1 VCQEFFTAILLHA
14 APVSHMMSE
23 REAEITGE
31 MSRESGGT
39 FFMKTRNI
47 VLGLSVCVGIACS
60 LLGVASSAQTPAAGT
75 AAKAAASA
83 THGGGPKAEENLL
96 QLMRGILYP
105 SSNVIFAAQSDISK
119 IPPAPDPSVSTNP
132 LTNTYGG
139 WTAVEN
145 ASLALAE
152 SANLLTIPRLCSNG
166 KPAPVQRADWQ
177 QFVAGLRKAG
187 QEAYKAAQ
195 SKNSDTIVDASG
207 DVTDACS
214 ACHNVYRDKKGG
226 VAARCTP

>member
-1 VCQEFFTAILLHA
+1 MKIRNMLFGLL
-14 APVSHMMSE
+14 
-23 REAEITGE
+23 
-31 MSRESGGT
+31 
-39 FFMKTRNI
+39 
-47 VLGLSVCVGIACS
+47 VCVAIGSGLLGIAS
-60 LLGVASSAQTPAAGT
+60 QAQTPAASAAPKTT
-75 AAKAAASA
+75 AAPARAA
-83 THGGGPKAEENLL
+83 GPKAEENLL
-96 QLMRGILYP
+96 QLMRGILFP

-119 IPPAPDPSVSTNP
+119 IPPAADPSISTNP

-152 SANLLTIPRLCSNG
+152 SANLLTIPRMCSNG

-195 SKNSDTIVDASG
+195 SKSSDNIVDASG

-226 VAARCTP
+226 VAGRCTS

>member
-1 VCQEFFTAILLHA
+1 
-14 APVSHMMSE
+14 
-23 REAEITGE
+23 
-31 MSRESGGT
+31 
-39 FFMKTRNI
+39 MKIRNML
-47 VLGLSVCVGIACS
+47 LGLSVCVVIASS
-60 LLGVASSAQTPAAGT
+60 LLGIASQAQAPAAGT
-75 AAKAAASA
+75 APKAAAA
-83 THGGGPKAEENLL
+83 PARAAGPKAEENLL

-105 SSNVIFAAQSDISK
+105 SSNVIFAAQNDISK

-145 ASLALAE
+145 ASLALSE
-152 SANLLTIPRLCSNG
+152 SANLLIIPRMCSNG

-195 SKNSDTIVDASG
+195 SKSSDNIVDAAG
-207 DVTDACS
+207 DVTDSCS
-214 ACHNVYRDKKGG
+214 ACHNVYRDVKGG